1 VPLSGPVAT
10 VRAVPLF
17 QVTDEQIVS
26 ACEVEA
32 VDEAGLVCRNVY
44 TWTENDLLAR
54 VADWL
59 ATVPLRILIIFVIAL
74 VVNRLVRRAIG
85 SFVANMTDDG
95 GQEARSRLRKYT
107 PKPLQSTTAVQPLRA
122 ASRAQTIGLVLKS
135 TASIVIYS
143 IAVIT
148 ALAEVG
154 INLAPL
160 IAGAGIVGVALGFGA
175 QSLVKD
181 FLSGLFMLAEDQY
194 GVGDVIDVGEAVGTV
209 EVVNLRTTKLRGVD
223 GTVWHVPNGEIRRV
237 GNMSQQWA
245 RALLDVE
252 VAYSTDLGKAEQV
265 VKEVADKLWR
275 EDTWRVDILEEPEIW
290 GIQTLGA
297 SGIAIR
303 LVVKTQPGRQWA
315 VSRELNRR
323 IKDRF
328 DEEGIE
334 IPFPQQ
340 VMWVRR
346 EAGSST
352 DSDGGPLEDGSE
364 GAGDEAGA
372 PRA

>member
-1 VPLSGPVAT
+1 
-10 VRAVPLF
+10 VPLF
-17 QVTDEQIVS
+17 QVTPEEIIA
-26 ACEVEA
+26 ACEVQS
-32 VDEAGLVCRNVY
+32 VDGAPPSADDAGLVCRNVY

-59 ATVPLRILIIFVIAL
+59 ATVPLRILIIFLIAW
-74 VVNRLVRRAIG
+74 VVNRLVRKSIG
-85 SFVANMTDDG
+85 SFVANMTDDDR
-95 GQEARSRLRKYT
+95 QEARSRLRKYT
-107 PKPLQSTTAVQPLRA
+107 PKPLQSTAAVQPLRA

-223 GTVWHVPNGEIRRV
+223 GTVWHVPNGEIHRV

-252 VAYSTDLGKAEQV
+252 VAYSTDLGKAEAV
-265 VKEVADKLWR
+265 VKEVADELWR
-275 EDTWRVDILEEPEIW
+275 EDTWRTDVLEEPEIW

-328 DEEGIE
+328 DAEGIE

-346 EAGSST
+346 EAGSSAET
-352 DSDGGPLEDGSE
+352 ESGPLEDGSA
-364 GAGDEAGA
+364 GAGDEPGVG
-372 PRA
+372 RG